1 MADNTSVADHD
12 SAPGA
17 DLDAAMH
24 QHYEIGEE
32 AARLADLDRGWLEYE
47 RTKEIVLRALPPAPA
62 VVADIGG
69 GPGRYALW
77 LAELGYQVVHRDIV
91 PLHVQQL
98 TEAAGCGSAISSAL
112 GDARDLDLADAS
124 VDAVLLLGPLY
135 HLDAGDR
142 LLALR
147 EAGRVV
153 RPGGPVFGAAISR
166 WAARLDG
173 LLRQRLYERHSGMEA
188 MVEVVE
194 RTGVLEP
201 LFPGAFCA
209 FTHRPAELRAEVLAA
224 GLEVA
229 DLVCVEGAAF
239 LLLDLAQRITEE
251 TARRVVL
258 DAARAHERVP
268 ELMGVGPHLLVTARR
283 P

>member
-1 MADNTSVADHD
+1 MADNTSVADHG
-12 SAPGA
+12 SAPEA

-24 QHYEIGEE
+24 EHYEAGRE
-32 AARLADLDRGWLEYE
+32 AARLADLNHGWLEYE

-77 LAELGYQVVHRDIV
+77 LADLGYQVVHRDIV

-98 TEAAGCGSAISSAL
+98 TAAAGTDSAISSAL

-124 VDAVLLLGPLY
+124 ADAVLLLGPLY
-135 HLDAGDR
+135 HLDAADR
-142 LLALR
+142 VLALR

-166 WAARLDG
+166 WAPRLDG
-173 LLRQRLYERHSGMEA
+173 ILRERLYEEHPEA
-188 MVEVVE
+188 VRMVETVE
-194 RTGVLEP
+194 RTGILEP
-201 LFPGAFCA
+201 LFPGAFSA
-209 FTHRPAELRAEVLAA
+209 FLHRPAELRAEVLAA

-239 LLLDLAQRITEE
+239 LLLDLAQRITEQ
-251 TARRVVL
+251 TARRMVL
-258 DAARAHERVP
+258 DTARALERVP
-268 ELMGVGPHLLVTARR
+268 ELMGMGPHLLVTARR

>member
-1 MADNTSVADHD
+1 MADNTSVADHG
-12 SAPGA
+12 SAPAA

-24 QHYEIGEE
+24 QHYEIGDEE
-32 AARLADLDRGWLEYE
+32 ARLADPSHGWLEYE

-77 LAELGYQVVHRDIV
+77 LADLGYQVVHRDIV

-98 TEAAGCGSAISSAL
+98 TEAAGPDSAISSAL

-124 VDAVLLLGPLY
+124 VDAALLLGPLY
-135 HLDAGDR
+135 HLDAEDR
-142 LLALR
+142 LQALR

-173 LLRQRLYERHSGMEA
+173 LLRQRLYEQHAGMEA

-194 RTGVLEP
+194 RTGILEP

-209 FTHRPAELRAEVLAA
+209 FTHRPAELRAEVQAA
-224 GLEVA
+224 GLEVT

-239 LLLDLAQRITEE
+239 LLLDIEQRITEE
-251 TARRVVL
+251 TARRIVL
-258 DAARAHERVP
+258 AAARAHERVP

-283 P
+283 S